1 MSSSV
6 KDFRNVPCH
15 RNGFLHECPYIFFDL
30 FQVSATALRAKQD
43 RGLHPPLIQ
52 VLAAVLASSSY
63 LSSSPEFKFP
73 QTYSF

>member
-1 MSSSV
+1 MSFFV

-15 RNGFLHECPYIFFDL
+15 RSSFLHERLYIFFDP
-30 FQVSATALRAKQD
+30 FQFSATALRAKQD
-43 RGLHPPLIQ
+43 SGLHPLIQ
-52 VLAAVLASSSY
+52 CLAAVLAFSSH